1 MPSESI
7 AAEAEEIRSIVD
19 SALTFFENLVV
30 CAEEEGEEAVLMLAQ
45 VTLNFSTLSDEMD
58 DELRMNYGKLCVG
71 IVVNRLVKVHRDEG
85 NPQPLNLK
93 EILNFLLNTPIVD
106 LLRMKA

>member
-58 DELRMNYGKLCVG
+58 DEVRMNYGKLCVG
-71 IVVNRLVKVHRDEG
+71 IVVNRLV
-85 NPQPLNLK
+85 
-93 EILNFLLNTPIVD
+93 
-106 LLRMKA
+106 